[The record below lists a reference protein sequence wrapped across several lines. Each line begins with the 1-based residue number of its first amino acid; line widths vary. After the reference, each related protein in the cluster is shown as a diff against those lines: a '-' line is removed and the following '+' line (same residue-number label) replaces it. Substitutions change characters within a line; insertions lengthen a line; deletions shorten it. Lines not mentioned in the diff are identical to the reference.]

1 MSTEDPSSIDG
12 STISSSEW
20 TTELM
25 LDNGNDE
32 NEDTN
37 DNENK
42 NARENEDRNENKT
55 TKAGTKTS
63 EKADIIEKNK
73 ATTHPFVIST
83 DAGSALI
90 PDEKLPEN
98 STLTKVTMRNK
109 DFHTCKNSEKK
120 ISEIHFLK

>member
-1 MSTEDPSSIDG
+1 MDG

-32 NEDTN
+32 NEVTD

-42 NARENEDRNENKT
+42 NARENEDRNKNKT
-55 TKAGTKTS
+55 TKAGTKAG

-83 DAGSALI
+83 DAGNALI
-90 PDEKLPEN
+90 PDEKLSEN
-98 STLTKVTMRNK
+98 STLTKVTMRAGIRIFIHAK
-109 DFHTCKNSEKK
+109 IVD
-120 ISEIHFLK
+120 ISEIFFLKSRKDQRFL